1 MGIEITPLGLKKP
14 DGNES
19 IREGDNV
26 IAFNAQKTQDL
37 TAETREQLATESLS
51 RAAQD
56 AALAG
61 RIGVAE
67 ALINAGA
74 GGPGL
79 SADPDHAGLYFFAGP
94 TISPDPVTP
103 GLYTF

>member
-1 MGIEITPLGLKKP
+1 MGIELTPLGLKKP

-26 IAFNAQKTQDL
+26 IAFNAQKTEDVV
-37 TAETREQLATESLS
+37 AETRGQIAAESAS
-51 RAAQD
+51 RATQD
-56 AALAG
+56 AALSG

-67 ALINAGA
+67 AMINAGA

-94 TISPDPVTP
+94 TIAPDPITP